1 MRSPYCNNHKVAT
14 YGQRTAI
21 ELFEKHLLS
30 SPLSLDDLWTLSGCR
45 LACHCRPEQDC
56 QGDVITLRYPSADDR
71 NDPLSAAPKTE
82 ELQYLAKLR
91 ETPESDDGSTADEN
105 APPTRSGW
113 SGQGLSMM
121 VGSGYS
127 IREYCGGQT
136 LASPG
141 RWPVEFREM
150 FVALDST
157 EEARTPS
164 ELIQASALHIKKEWA
179 KLKKVWKSGQI
190 TNRRKT
196 KSRRRSACSRRADHD
211 AHVRLDI
218 PHEPI

>member
-30 SPLSLDDLWTLSGCR
+30 SLLSLDDLWTLSGCR

-56 QGDVITLRYPSADDR
+56 QGDVIILQFPLRYPSADDR

-113 SGQGLSMM
+113 SGQGLPMM

-127 IREYCGGQT
+127 TREYCGGQT

-157 EEARTPS
+157 EEGLA
-164 ELIQASALHIKKEWA
+164 ASAKDAFGVDSSISFA
-179 KLKKVWKSGQI
+179 LKKKNGQ
-190 TNRRKT
+190 
-196 KSRRRSACSRRADHD
+196 S
-211 AHVRLDI
+211 
-218 PHEPI
+218 